1 MKRLLSL
8 LITTLLFF
16 ISLPISARKV
26 QPIIDKDAIK
36 AERKNL
42 EAQYPKARIKTIVE
56 DDGSVYI
63 GEVKRRVRQGVG
75 TMCFASHDVY
85 TGMWDGG
92 VMNGSG
98 IMSFANGE
106 VYQGGWKNDKR
117 EGEGTMTYAN
127 GDVYKGRWK
136 ENTRDGDGEMRYA
149 NGDIYTGAWKGNKR
163 EGKGTMKYANGVV
176 YKGEWK
182 ENMSD
187 GDGEMSYVNGD
198 IYTGGW
204 KDDKREGEGIMKY
217 ANKSVYHGLWKEDMR
232 EGEGTMKYANG
243 ELYQGGWKND
253 MREGI
258 GTMTYANRN
267 VYNGEWLSDVKSGK
281 GIMTYYNGAKY
292 DGGWFNN
299 QMHGVGKVTYSE
311 SQTRIVEAK
320 ETRRSDIY
328 NSPAFA
334 GLTMGKS
341 RTNEPETITELV
353 EKCVIEG
360 VWNHGQVDG
369 TIKWKDSEGIVTLKP
384 DNTDY
389 ICQGS
394 LHFTDYETDYTY
406 TGSFRLNYVTITVLL
421 NSKWVASR
429 SHFLEGTLSWNGSS
443 ITGKWNNDK
452 MMSGTININ
461 DNSLTMK
468 GTVLN
473 EKFKG
478 SIRTPSTQFSGETF
492 VEKLIINMGPRNQYL
507 NKVYHAVI
515 KEYPIEGVN
524 QDVSFAFYD
533 DGKAVRRWQNSKAP
547 RPKTKRSGTSICPH
561 CYGQGYT
568 TSKDNW
574 GNTEYHHCYVC
585 DGKGKVSADNKV
597 ADFVSDFQDEVFW
610 ETTKYVYSDG
620 TEKYSGDIAKEG
632 GIEYATYED
641 KGNSITYKN
650 MELKKNNGSLLYD
663 KTILKPTVDPVSYEE
678 MRKSANVPQN
688 APLSKYKYFY
698 LKYLPFT
705 FR

>member
-473 EKFKG
+473 EK
-478 SIRTPSTQFSGETF
+478 
-492 VEKLIINMGPRNQYL
+492 RN
-507 NKVYHAVI
+507 
-515 KEYPIEGVN
+515 
-524 QDVSFAFYD
+524 F
-533 DGKAVRRWQNSKAP
+533 
-547 RPKTKRSGTSICPH
+547 C
-561 CYGQGYT
+561 
-568 TSKDNW
+568 
-574 GNTEYHHCYVC
+574 
-585 DGKGKVSADNKV
+585 
-597 ADFVSDFQDEVFW
+597 
-610 ETTKYVYSDG
+610 
-620 TEKYSGDIAKEG
+620 
-632 GIEYATYED
+632 
-641 KGNSITYKN
+641 
-650 MELKKNNGSLLYD
+650 
-663 KTILKPTVDPVSYEE
+663 
-678 MRKSANVPQN
+678 
-688 APLSKYKYFY
+688 
-698 LKYLPFT
+698 
-705 FR
+705 